1 MKTKYNKYLSIIAI
15 LVAVSL
21 LSACDDS
28 LLGENAS
35 SSSSSHSAA
44 VSLSLSV
51 EAESPTEGY
60 TRSIAEGFV
69 DEGVDTDGYI
79 KDVWLIEFDEKDKR
93 LGEPQYFTAEQL
105 STEKVELLLPDGA
118 EAFKLVAIANTH
130 AKEFGTKLQSCST
143 LQALAELNYDFTDF
157 NTSGYREQNGV
168 RDLMMNGFTELTSG
182 MTDIEMK
189 LYRNLAKVNID
200 ITNLSTSSIAIKQVN
215 VRMAAG
221 KVRYADQ
228 IGGSAA
234 SSFRELTE
242 YWTESSTSDVTYGL
256 DNIAAR
262 KMSLMYYLP
271 RNMSGD
277 MPCESE
283 SMKNTVVPPNST
295 FVEILGET
303 TDGDPVRYTFYIG
316 KNMTG
321 NFDIEPN
328 YHYVLPIVITGK
340 GDGQNDGRVE
350 HFDSKV
356 LKEANCYMLNYVAC
370 TSSAPFAQPMYTMTI
385 DRINFFWLHPQNTNS
400 DDKYVLHQGDE
411 WVAEVIWQD
420 TATDIFY
427 FCDESGNKLSPAP
440 HYYQSSWPDNK
451 ICVRPTG
458 YGAGN
463 VLIGIR
469 KKNADPDTDGYMWSY
484 HLWITDYN
492 PDYKGV
498 MDDEV
503 QYYPVQGGSVHRY
516 NTDYWKQNLPA
527 SDKICVMDRN
537 LGAKNYICSIKD
549 ERSSAQG
556 LLYQYGR
563 KDPFV
568 YGTIYRYIFTY
579 DDNMN
584 PKKEEIK
591 SNVSYVS
598 SDTYMKGQY
607 GLTTVQNSI
616 NHPNWLYGN
625 ESYWCGNAIKANWTI
640 YDWAV
645 DEDGNSLF
653 DPAPE
658 GWRIPLANENYSNAT
673 ISYETNVSY
682 TTKIKDITGKAI
694 RIAYFPYSYIIYVRE
709 STGLIYPSSNTV
721 FCRSMCIDLK
731 AGGSYY
737 YYWYSINKSSYSS
750 RTCDAFPIRLIKESK

>member
-1 MKTKYNKYLSIIAI
+1 MKSKYNKYLSIIAI

-28 LLGENAS
+28 LLGEIS
-35 SSSSSHSAA
+35 TPSSSSHSAA

-51 EAESPTEGY
+51 EAESHTEGL

-69 DEGVDTDGYI
+69 DEGVNSDGYI
-79 KDVWLIEFDEKDKR
+79 KDVWLIEFDENDKR

-105 STEKVELLLPDGA
+105 KTEKVELLLPDGA
-118 EAFKLVAIANTH
+118 KAFKLVAIANTH
-130 AKEFGTKLQSCST
+130 DPEFGTKLQSCAT
-143 LQALAELNYDFTDF
+143 LQTLTELSYDFTDF

-168 RDLMMNGFTELTSG
+168 LDLMMNGLTELTSG

-189 LYRNLAKVNID
+189 IYRNLAKVNID
-200 ITNLSTSSIAIKQVN
+200 ITNLSTSGIAIKQVN
-215 VRMAAG
+215 VRMVAG

-228 IGGSAA
+228 IEGTAA
-234 SSFRELTE
+234 STFRKLTE
-242 YWTESSTSDVTYGL
+242 YWSDSNTTETMYGA
-256 DNIAAR
+256 DNVSAR

-271 RNMSGD
+271 RNMRGD
-277 MPCESE
+277 MPCDSE
-283 SMKNTVVPPNST
+283 SMKNTVVPTDVT

-303 TDGDPVRYTFYIG
+303 TTGDPIRFTFYIG

-340 GDGQNDGRVE
+340 GDDRNDGRVE

-370 TSSAPFAQPMYTMTI
+370 TSSSPMAQPMYTMTI
-385 DRINFFWLHPQNTNS
+385 DRINFFWVHPQNNNS

-451 ICVRPTG
+451 MRVRPTG

-463 VLIGIR
+463 ALIGIR
-469 KKNADPDTDGYMWSY
+469 KKNADPNIDGYMWSY

-498 MDDEV
+498 MDDVV

-516 NTDYWKQNLPA
+516 NTDYWKKNLPA
-527 SDKICVMDRN
+527 ADGICVMDRN
-537 LGAKNYICSIKD
+537 LGAENYKCSN
-549 ERSSAQG
+549 STQLLAAHG

-563 KDPFV
+563 KDPFPK
-568 YGTIYRYIFTY
+568 YNTTLYRYKSSM
-579 DDNMN
+579 DNDLN
-584 PKKEEIK
+584 PLNETQ
-591 SNVSYVS
+591 VS
-598 SDTYMKGQY
+598 SSSGYIKTIRE
-607 GLTTVQNSI
+607 LTSVENSI
-616 NHPNWLYGN
+616 NHPNWMYGLP
-625 ESYWCGNAIKANWTI
+625 SSWCASRIYTNWII

-645 DEDGNSLF
+645 DGDGNSIF
-653 DPAPE
+653 DPSPE
-658 GWRIPLANENYSNAT
+658 GWRIPQSIERYSNAIT
-673 ISYETNVSY
+673 YCISSYNFNSPLIQADGTTSVS
-682 TTKIKDITGKAI
+682 IWV
-694 RIAYFPYSYIIYVRE
+694 PYVEYLWIS
-709 STGLIYPSSNTV
+709 STGTYARSSNY
-721 FCRSMCIDLK
+721 FSICIDLNSK
-731 AGGSYY
+731 GVPLV
-737 YYWYSINKSSYSS
+737 WYKIYTTSNWSFSSNG
-750 RTCDAFPIRLIKESK
+750 AIRLIRNPQYK